1 MSEGLGRRPVG
12 RLERVAMGWNRLAV
26 PSHRVN
32 PLDINKLEQIHPLCL
47 DRKAIQTKRDLL
59 QSHPCYVRPGGA
71 PVKGRGA
78 MRDYWV
84 LVKQGI
90 EPEFELVPEAFSW
103 GALIFQL
110 FWALYRRLWWVS
122 LGLVAVVVALSALV
136 QAIQLDPAWSGAANV
151 AVAVA
156 LGCFGNDFRRW
167 ELARKGYRAVD
178 IVAARRIA
186 EAEELA
192 IARWVAANAN
202 EPVETPTEPR
212 ESELV

>member
-1 MSEGLGRRPVG
+1 
-12 RLERVAMGWNRLAV
+12 
-26 PSHRVN
+26 
-32 PLDINKLEQIHPLCL
+32 
-47 DRKAIQTKRDLL
+47 
-59 QSHPCYVRPGGA
+59 
-71 PVKGRGA
+71 

-84 LVKQGI
+84 LVKEGI

-103 GALIFQL
+103 GALVFQL

-122 LGLVAVVVALSALV
+122 IGLVAVVVALSALV
-136 QAIQLDPAWSGAANV
+136 QAIDLDTAWSGAVNV

-167 ELARKGYRAVD
+167 ELRRKGYRAVD

-186 EAEELA
+186 DAEVLA
-192 IARWVAANAN
+192 INRWVSARAEAPI
-202 EPVETPTEPR
+202 EAPADAR

>member
-1 MSEGLGRRPVG
+1 
-12 RLERVAMGWNRLAV
+12 
-26 PSHRVN
+26 
-32 PLDINKLEQIHPLCL
+32 
-47 DRKAIQTKRDLL
+47 
-59 QSHPCYVRPGGA
+59 
-71 PVKGRGA
+71 
-78 MRDYWV
+78 MREYWV
-84 LVKQGI
+84 LVKQGT

-122 LGLVAVVVALSALV
+122 VGLVVVVVALSAFV
-136 QAIQLDPAWSGAANV
+136 QAMQLDTAWSGAVNV

-167 ELARKGYRAVD
+167 ELRRKGYRAVD

-192 IARWVAANAN
+192 IARWVAANPD
-202 EPVETPTEPR
+202 ESVETPTEPR